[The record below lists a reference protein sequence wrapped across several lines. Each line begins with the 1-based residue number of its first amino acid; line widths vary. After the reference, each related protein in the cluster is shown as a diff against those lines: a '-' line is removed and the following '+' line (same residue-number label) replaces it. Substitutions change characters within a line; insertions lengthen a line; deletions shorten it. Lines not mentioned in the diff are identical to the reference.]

1 MSLIHVMSSPY
12 FLLCSALIHALNINA
27 EDIVHVIKDCTSSTG
42 TYIWDLLP
50 GMHFCRAIYSKIVQ
64 INAWI
69 IRIFSSPL
77 L

>member
-1 MSLIHVMSSPY
+1 MSSPY
-12 FLLCSALIHALNINA
+12 FLLCSALLHAVSINA
-27 EDIVHVIKDCTSSTG
+27 VDIVHVITDCTSSTG

-50 GMHFCRAIYSKIVQ
+50 GIHFCRAIYYKIVQ

-69 IRIFSSPL
+69 IRLFSSSL